1 MKKLD
6 IAVLLSF
13 TAGFVDTASFL
24 GLEGLFT
31 AHVTGNFVTLGAT
44 LVYGTHG
51 VLAKLLAL
59 PEFVLVV
66 ALTRLAGAA
75 LAAHRMPAL
84 RLLLAGEVAFLL
96 AFFMLAAA
104 LGPFPNSDTPAALL
118 TGFSGVAAMAM
129 QNALHRVHLAGV
141 PPSTIMTGNTTQAA
155 LDAIDLLRGAGPT
168 AIIRGRFGRT
178 LGGILCFAAGC
189 ASLPFSTVGLV
200 FGVSRCRNAARTHW
214 RCVPSRGGTPIRPS
228 WPVRV
233 TGNMEYLAGIAR
245 LNPA

>member
-75 LAAHRMPAL
+75 LAARRMPAL

-118 TGFSGVAAMAM
+118 TGFAGVAAMAM
-129 QNALHRVHLAGV
+129 QNALHRIHLAGL
-141 PPSTIMTGNTTQAA
+141 PPTTIMTGNTTQAA
-155 LDAIDLLRGAGPT
+155 LDAIDLLRGVGPT

-178 LGGILCFAAGC
+178 LGGILYFAAGC
-189 ASLPFSTVGLV
+189 AVAAVLYNWIGLWSLAMPVVVGLASTIV
-200 FGVSRCRNAARTHW
+200 GVQSENPESGPGNKPT
-214 RCVPSRGGTPIRPS
+214 GQGTAD
-228 WPVRV
+228 
-233 TGNMEYLAGIAR
+233 E
-245 LNPA
+245 

>member
-44 LVYGTHG
+44 LVSGTHG

-66 ALTRLAGAA
+66 ALARLAGAT

-84 RLLLAGEVAFLL
+84 RLLLVGEVAFLL

-118 TGFSGVAAMAM
+118 TGFAGVAAMAT
-129 QNALHRVHLAGV
+129 QNALHRFHLAGL
-141 PPSTIMTGNTTQAA
+141 PPTTIMTGNTTQAA

-168 AIIRGRFGRT
+168 AVIRGRFGRT
-178 LGGILCFAAGC
+178 LGGILYFAAGC
-189 ASLPFSTVGLV
+189 AVAAVLYSWIGLWSLAVPVVVGLASAV
-200 FGVSRCRNAARTHW
+200 VGVESENPESG
-214 RCVPSRGGTPIRPS
+214 PSNKSTGQGTA
-228 WPVRV
+228 
-233 TGNMEYLAGIAR
+233 NQ
-245 LNPA
+245 